1 MHCPTIPN
9 TIQLKINFNRNA
21 IMHYATLFIDHAS
34 YSYTPDYNIF
44 KKINFFLNHHKN
56 WTMQWV
62 SKFLIKLMNKYLEIV
77 CIVLHHWKSFFLVPL
92 NYLIQEFT
100 YNFQQAIVIAT
111 LTKLIMSSRVIVTHL
126 EPLTNSG
133 NTN

>member
-1 MHCPTIPN
+1 MC
-9 TIQLKINFNRNA
+9 
-21 IMHYATLFIDHAS
+21 
-34 YSYTPDYNIF
+34 
-44 KKINFFLNHHKN
+44 FFWSH
-56 WTMQWV
+56 T
-62 SKFLIKLMNKYLEIV
+62 F
-77 CIVLHHWKSFFLVPL
+77 

-111 LTKLIMSSRVIVTHL
+111 LTKLIMSSLVIVTHL